1 MHLWRFVEYPSCR
14 THLFAQNR
22 FHKRPGQ
29 PWDFPLARAGTCQ
42 VLLMGGLWP
51 VQRRLR
57 CAHERD
63 LRAQGRLRCAH
74 EKDLRV
80 QGRLRCAH
88 EQDLPAHGR
97 ALRVHGRAGPLYG
110 LSMY

>member
-1 MHLWRFVEYPSCR
+1 MQDTAVCSEPVSQASRATMGLS
-14 THLFAQNR
+14 Q
-22 FHKRPGQ
+22 
-29 PWDFPLARAGTCQ
+29 ARAGTCQ

-74 EKDLRV
+74 E
-80 QGRLRCAH
+80 
-88 EQDLPAHGR
+88 QDLPAHGR

>member
-14 THLFAQNR
+14 TQLFAQNR

-29 PWDFPLARAGTCQ
+29 PWDFPLARAGTCH

-57 CAHERD
+57 CAHER
-63 LRAQGRLRCAH
+63 
-74 EKDLRV
+74 DLRV

>member
-51 VQRRLR
+51 VQSRLR
-57 CAHERD
+57 CAHER
-63 LRAQGRLRCAH
+63 
-74 EKDLRV
+74 DLRV

>member
-1 MHLWRFVEYPSCR
+1 MQDTAVCSEPVSQASRATMGLS
-14 THLFAQNR
+14 Q
-22 FHKRPGQ
+22 
-29 PWDFPLARAGTCQ
+29 ARAGTCQ

-63 LRAQGRLRCAH
+63 LRVQGRLRCAH
-74 EKDLRV
+74 ERALRA